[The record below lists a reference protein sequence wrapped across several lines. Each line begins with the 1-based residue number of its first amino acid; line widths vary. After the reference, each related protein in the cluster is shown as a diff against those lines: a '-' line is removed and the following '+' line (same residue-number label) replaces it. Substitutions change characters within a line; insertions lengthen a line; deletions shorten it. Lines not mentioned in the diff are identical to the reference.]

1 MNEAPSSLLLGVLIF
16 LLFLSAFF
24 SGSETGMMSL
34 NPYRLRHMARK
45 GHKGALRTR
54 KLLERPDRLIGVILI
69 GNNFVNNL
77 SAAITTLLAIR
88 LWGDGHIALASFL
101 LTLVVLIFSEV
112 MPKTLAAQHPE
123 SLAFPA
129 SLILKP
135 LLWLLYPLVVTA
147 NSLSNGLL
155 RLLRMQPQAR
165 SNDQLS
171 REELRTLVREAG
183 NLIPNS
189 HKGMLVNILDLEK
202 VTVDDIMVPRHEII
216 GIDTEEG
223 TGTIRHQLGQIQHT
237 RVPIYRKDINNILG
251 LLHTRDLTRLLLDDR
266 NPDTEKLVEEAAEP
280 YFVPEGTALHTQMI
294 NFQRQKLRSA
304 FVVNEY
310 GEVQGLVTLEDIL
323 EEIVGDFTT
332 DMDDSTHSI
341 QPQSDGSV
349 IIEGATSLR
358 EINRHLG
365 WKLPAE
371 GPRTLSGL
379 ITELLEDIP
388 GPGLCLST
396 GCYRMEVLQV
406 HNNRA
411 QAVKVWTI

>member
-1 MNEAPSSLLLGVLIF
+1 MPSGLLLGILVL

-54 KLLERPDRLIGVILI
+54 HLLERPDRLIGVILI

-112 MPKTLAAQHPE
+112 MPKTLAARHPE

-129 SLILKP
+129 SLVLKP

-155 RLLRMQPQAR
+155 RLFRLKPPTR
-165 SNDQLS
+165 SKDQLS
-171 REELRTLVREAG
+171 RDELRTLVRESG
-183 NLIPNS
+183 SMISSS

-202 VTVDDIMVPRHEII
+202 VTVDDIMVPRHEIV
-216 GIDTEEG
+216 GIDTQDS
-223 TGTIRHQLGQIQHT
+223 TQSLRQQLQQIQYT
-237 RVPIYRKDINNILG
+237 RVPVYRKDINNILG
-251 LLHTRDLTRLLLDDR
+251 LLHTRNLTHLLLGDNR
-266 NPDTEKLVEEAAEP
+266 LHTETLLQEAAEP
-280 YFVPEGTALHTQMI
+280 YFVPEGTSLHTQMK
-294 NFQRQKLRSA
+294 NFQQQKLRSA

-323 EEIVGDFTT
+323 EEIIGDFTT
-332 DMDDSTHSI
+332 DMEDSSPPI
-341 QPQSDGSV
+341 RPQPDGSV

-365 WKLPAE
+365 WQLPAE

-388 GPGLCLST
+388 SPGLCLST
-396 GCYRMEVLQV
+396 DGYRMEVLQV
-406 HNNRA
+406 QDNRA
-411 QAVKVWTI
+411 QEVKVWTV